1 MDNYELLARVKHEAG
16 TKLLNIGSVLKNID
30 QALKRNGHEK
40 LMISEKYNVTALES
54 IETAMNNL
62 EEIHNI
68 FIKYQKLNT

>member
-30 QALKRNGHEK
+30 QALKRNGHEN
-40 LMISEKYNVTALES
+40 LMISEKYNVSVLDS

-62 EEIHNI
+62 EEIHKI
-68 FIKYQKLNT
+68 FIKYENL